1 MFYILFDGNGWLINE
16 NASLIHVLSFCCLVM
31 VLDARFFCA
40 QQICMLN
47 VHLLFVLNHKSKACH
62 IGNPYV
68 NTQSYFVYLDSDYY
82 CKMSNTLM
90 KLIILNI
97 GVGVKI
103 DLYIIEHL
111 HTPQL
116 LLDPSCAISLMK
128 LLQLKTEM

>member
-1 MFYILFDGNGWLINE
+1 
-16 NASLIHVLSFCCLVM
+16 
-31 VLDARFFCA
+31 
-40 QQICMLN
+40 
-47 VHLLFVLNHKSKACH
+47 
-62 IGNPYV
+62 
-68 NTQSYFVYLDSDYY
+68 
-82 CKMSNTLM
+82 M